1 MVMWFLSLSSIYSQF
16 LQGISYAFWNDITIA
31 TWLNNLIPVRE
42 GNIKHK
48 ISLWFCFLVLQ
59 LPMNMTFVNIW
70 LSAHLELQVGHDSYY
85 THTKFC
91 SVKTSNTSAEISMDI
106 WDQKLLDVQGKKL
119 GFSHPL
125 LHLQSA
131 QCFSF
136 TSKQFQY
143 VSTLT

>member
-1 MVMWFLSLSSIYSQF
+1 MVMWFLSLSSINSQF
-16 LQGISYAFWNDITIA
+16 LQGISYAFWFDITIA

-48 ISLWFCFLVLQ
+48 ISLLFCFLMWQ

-85 THTKFC
+85 THTNFC

-106 WDQKLLDVQGKKL
+106 WDQEIVGCSRQKSWL
-119 GFSHPL
+119 S
-125 LHLQSA
+125 SS
-131 QCFSF
+131 SF
-136 TSKQFQY
+136 TFTI
-143 VSTLT
+143 STMFFIYI